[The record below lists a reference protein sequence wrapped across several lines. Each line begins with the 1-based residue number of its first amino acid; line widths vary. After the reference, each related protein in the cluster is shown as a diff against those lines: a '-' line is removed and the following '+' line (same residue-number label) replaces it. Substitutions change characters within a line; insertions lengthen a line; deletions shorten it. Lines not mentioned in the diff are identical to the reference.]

1 MGLAEVKTFKN
12 LEDDVISVNRC
23 CACGA
28 CIAYCENQAFNVI
41 EMVGYTPKFKSD
53 KTVENCKEC
62 GYCYYICPQT
72 EPLLDRLKETH
83 LVKDELGNIIDIFAA
98 RTTDAKIKE
107 VGQDGGIVSTILSY
121 LFDTNNIDAAIVSE
135 HDENFKP
142 IPKIIYSK
150 DDLAKSAGTRYSISS
165 NILPLK
171 DMTQVAEE
179 IISQKKRIY
188 DADQLRIAFIGT
200 PCQCRAISKMK
211 LLNIKPAHVISIVI
225 SLFCFE
231 NFDYDKLVEI
241 LKSKTKINPSDIKKT
256 NIKKNFF
263 VTSKADQ
270 VAEVSIKDLD
280 VAVRNHCLECDEFVG
295 RFSDLSIGASGA
307 PAGYSMILT
316 RTEKGHS
323 LIDSLLATGYI
334 ERYIIP
340 ADQISEWRPKKINWL
355 KKMTS
360 LKMKK

>member
-1 MGLAEVKTFKN
+1 MGLAEVKTFEN
-12 LEDDVISVNRC
+12 LQNDVISANRC

-41 EMVGYTPKFKSD
+41 EMDNYTPKFKTD
-53 KTVENCKEC
+53 KSVENCKEC

-72 EPLLDRLKETH
+72 EPLLDRLKEMH
-83 LVKDELGNIIDIFAA
+83 LVKDELGNIIDI
-98 RTTDAKIKE
+98 
-107 VGQDGGIVSTILSY
+107 
-121 LFDTNNIDAAIVSE
+121 
-135 HDENFKP
+135 
-142 IPKIIYSK
+142 K
-150 DDLAKSAGTRYSISS
+150 DDLVKSAGTRYSISS

-171 DMTQVAEE
+171 DLNQVAED

-188 DADQLRIAFIGT
+188 DSDQLRLAFIGT

-225 SLFCFE
+225 NLFCFE
-231 NFDYDKLVEI
+231 NFDYDKLMDT
-241 LKSKTKINPSDIKKT
+241 LKSKSEINPSEIKKT

-263 VTSKADQ
+263 VTSKDDS
-270 VAEVSIKDLD
+270 VKEINIKDLD
-280 VAVRNHCLECDEFVG
+280 GAVRNHCHECDEFVG
-295 RFSDLSIGASGA
+295 RYSDLSIGSSGA
-307 PAGYSMILT
+307 PKGYSMILT
-316 RTEKGHS
+316 RTEKGRS

-340 ADQISEWRPKKINWL
+340 ADQISEWQPKKINWL

-360 LKMKK
+360 LKVKK

>member
-41 EMVGYTPKFKSD
+41 EMDNYTPKFKTD
-53 KTVENCKEC
+53 KSVENCKEC

-72 EPLLDRLKETH
+72 EPLFDKLKEAH
-83 LVKDELGNIIDIFAA
+83 RVKDELGNIIDIFAA

-107 VGQDGGIVSTILSY
+107 IGQDGGIVSTILTY
-121 LFDTNNIDAAIVSE
+121 LFDTNNIDAAVVSE
-135 HDENFKP
+135 YDTDYKP
-142 IPKIIYSK
+142 IPKIIYRK
-150 DDLAKSAGTRYSISS
+150 EELTKSAGTRYSISP

-171 DMTQVAEE
+171 DLTQVAEE
-179 IISQKKRIY
+179 IISHKKRIY
-188 DADQLRIAFIGT
+188 DSDQIHLAFVGT

-211 LLNIKPAHVISIVI
+211 LLNIKPAHVISVVI

-231 NFDYDKLVEI
+231 NFDYDKLMNT
-241 LKSKTKINPSDIKKT
+241 LKAKTQINPSNIKKT

-263 VTSKADQ
+263 VTSKDNSIK
-270 VAEVSIKDLD
+270 EVNIKDLD
-280 VAVRNHCLECDEFVG
+280 DAVRNHCHECDEFVG
-295 RFSDLSIGASGA
+295 RFSDLSVGASGA
-307 PAGYSMILT
+307 PTGYSMILT

-334 ERYIIP
+334 ERNIIP
-340 ADQISEWRPKKINWL
+340 ADQISEWKPKKINWL

-360 LKMKK
+360 LKVKK